1 MIKKKI
7 GFTRVKV
14 KLYDREN
21 DKIVTDVVENCGIL
35 HESDYVKMFK
45 DNPTFA
51 LIDIVELNHVK
62 YTFKCDIRS
71 FIEISEKIEC
81 EEC

>member
-21 DKIVTDVVENCGIL
+21 DKIIIDVYEHYGIL
-35 HESDYVKMFK
+35 HELDYNKMFK
-45 DNPTFA
+45 DNPKFA
-51 LIDIVELNHVK
+51 LIDILELNHVK
-62 YTFKCDIRS
+62 YTFKCDIAS